1 MVTDLDD
8 RAVELLLRV
17 AVKVTDCLTVGAVV
31 LAERESPEDAV
42 TVSGVEAALTVATPA
57 NSTVMRRTATEIGTI
72 LYARMGCLGKTFLY
86 IRRVGRA

>member
-42 TVSGVEAALTVATPA
+42 RGVEAALTVMTPA
-57 NSTVMRRTATEIGTI
+57 NSTVTRRTAIEIGTI
-72 LYARMGCLGKTFLY
+72 LYARICCLGKTFL
-86 IRRVGRA
+86 